1 MAQTMDQNIDNSS
14 GIAGVWR
21 GLGSGGRVGLVVGTL
36 VIAVVIVGGA
46 IWSMQPDYRVLFS
59 NLAETD
65 AAAIVTELKRTKTIY
80 RLSDGGTTI
89 RVPAD
94 RVYET
99 RLALMSSGV
108 PLSGGVGFEIFD
120 K

>member
-1 MAQTMDQNIDNSS
+1 MAQSMAETVSDRRGFAGMWNTLGQGARI
-14 GIAGVWR
+14 GLAAGV
-21 GLGSGGRVGLVVGTL
+21 L
-36 VIAVVIVGGA
+36 VIGVIVVAGA

-59 NLAETD
+59 NLSEPD

-80 RLSDGGTTI
+80 RLADGGATI

-108 PLSGGVGFEIFD
+108 PLSG
-120 K
+120 